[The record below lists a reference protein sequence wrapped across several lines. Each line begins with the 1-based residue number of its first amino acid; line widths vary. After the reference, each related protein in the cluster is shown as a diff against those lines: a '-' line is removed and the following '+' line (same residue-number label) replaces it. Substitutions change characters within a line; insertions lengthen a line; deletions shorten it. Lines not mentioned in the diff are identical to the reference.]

1 MGRYT
6 QRPDTGRWPATH
18 PCLQLTLCL
27 AGWFTHLFHRVRRI
41 ARDRHALP
49 KMSFP
54 RFTGANPTIWK
65 DKCLD
70 YFRIFNIPE
79 VYWVTAASMHMDD
92 NASKWLQMHK
102 LTHDLDSWTEF
113 ISAVVDHFGSY
124 DYRDAIGELVSL
136 TQDGTLEDYIS
147 AFVDLQYQVTMH
159 NTGFDQVYF
168 VTQFIKGLKHELR
181 MGVQS

>member
-70 YFRIFNIPE
+70 YFRIFNIHTFICE
-79 VYWVTAASMHMDD
+79 VALTEMLEKSEIINQRGYACASLVKFRKSLSISMHLYSYNNTVTAHI
-92 NASKWLQMHK
+92 
-102 LTHDLDSWTEF
+102 TR
-113 ISAVVDHFGSY
+113 VGS
-124 DYRDAIGELVSL
+124 
-136 TQDGTLEDYIS
+136 
-147 AFVDLQYQVTMH
+147 
-159 NTGFDQVYF
+159 N
-168 VTQFIKGLKHELR
+168 
-181 MGVQS
+181 VQR